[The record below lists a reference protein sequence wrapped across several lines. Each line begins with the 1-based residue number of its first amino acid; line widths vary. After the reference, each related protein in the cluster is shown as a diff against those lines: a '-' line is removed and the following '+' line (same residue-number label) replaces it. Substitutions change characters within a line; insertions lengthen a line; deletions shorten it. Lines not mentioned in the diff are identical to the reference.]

1 MNANSQALPKIRTF
15 RKQDLP
21 QIMDIENHAFPKT
34 AYPKEFLLQ
43 YAKRLAD
50 GFGVVEKGR
59 DILGYIIFDQGGHVY
74 STAVELSQRRRG
86 VGTLLF
92 AHASQHAGERLWLEV
107 RSKNTGAMAFY
118 RKMGMKVVGRVA
130 DYYADDDALI
140 MVVEENV
147 KDTGGT
153 E

>member
-1 MNANSQALPKIRTF
+1 
-15 RKQDLP
+15 
-21 QIMDIENHAFPKT
+21 MDIENHAFPKT

-50 GFGVVEKGR
+50 GFVVVEKGR

-74 STAVELSQRRRG
+74 STAVKLSQRRRG
-86 VGTLLF
+86 FGTLLF

-118 RKMGMKVVGRVA
+118 RKMGMKVVGRIPE
-130 DYYADDDALI
+130 YYADDDALI